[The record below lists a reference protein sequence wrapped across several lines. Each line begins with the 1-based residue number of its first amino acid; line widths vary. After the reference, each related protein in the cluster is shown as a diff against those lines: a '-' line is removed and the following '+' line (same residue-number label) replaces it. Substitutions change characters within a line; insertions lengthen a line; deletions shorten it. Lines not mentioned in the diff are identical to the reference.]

1 MPTIH
6 RVESEIEHDES
17 PLHRLPFDKE
27 CQDSAGLVQFL
38 D

>member
-6 RVESEIEHDES
+6 RVESEIETDEF
-17 PLHRLPFDKE
+17 PHHRLEFGKE
-27 CQDSAGLVQFL
+27 ERDSAGLVQFL